1 MKRTYNLDDTV
12 VSAVKIAVE
21 QGAAPSQDA
30 FVEKALQREL
40 RRLRDQRDAAL
51 WAASLKDAELQSEC
65 EEIDREF
72 AAADLETWP
81 LY

>member
-1 MKRTYNLDDTV
+1 MKRTYNLDDGV
-12 VSAVKIAVE
+12 VTAVKQAVE

-40 RRLRDQRDAAL
+40 RRLRDLQEEAA
-51 WAASLKDAELQSEC
+51 WAAAAKDPEFQREM

-72 AAADLETWP
+72 EAADLETWP
-81 LY
+81 PY

>member
-1 MKRTYNLDDTV
+1 MKRTYNLDDGV
-12 VSAVKIAVE
+12 VTAVKVAVE

-40 RRLRDQRDAAL
+40 RRLRDEREAAL
-51 WAASLKDAELQSEC
+51 WAESLKDESFQSELRQV
-65 EEIDREF
+65 DKEF

-81 LY
+81 A

>member
-1 MKRTYNLDDTV
+1 MDDGV
-12 VSAVKIAVE
+12 VTAVKQAVE

-40 RRLRDQRDAAL
+40 RRLRDLQEEAA
-51 WAASLKDAELQSEC
+51 WAAAAKDPEFQREM

-72 AAADLETWP
+72 EAADLETWP
-81 LY
+81 PY